1 MDGNE
6 HTRTIEALP
15 AYTNGTLTPEERR
28 RVSAH
33 LSSCDACRAELA
45 SWRTVGNAS
54 RSVSSRVPDLPEAM
68 MKRVWSRIE
77 EDEPSVSNSGWLEE
91 RLSLGLQLL
100 VGQLALVRREIW
112 TASAVTMALGCLVSL
127 LAAGAS
133 AGGVVLAVFAPMVA
147 AVGVAFIYGP
157 ENDPSLEVALSTP
170 TSPRL
175 VLLARLT
182 LVYGYDLALALAAT
196 VVLALATGGAGFL
209 GLISLWIG
217 PMLFLSALALFLSLL
232 FNPTLATLVALIL
245 WGVRLLAYSS
255 TVQGF
260 PLTGGMRLLESFWQS
275 TPLLLP
281 LAALLLLVTV
291 LYAPHQEKLAR
302 EWSA

>member
-1 MDGNE
+1 MNDKE
-6 HTRTIEALP
+6 HANMVEALP
-15 AYTNGTLTPEERR
+15 AYTNGTFAPEERR
-28 RVSAH
+28 LVSAH
-33 LSSCDACRAELA
+33 LDSCDACRAELA
-45 SWRTVGNAS
+45 SWRMVGTAS
-54 RSVSSRVPDLPEAM
+54 RAVSSQVPNPPENLM
-68 MKRVWSRIE
+68 ERVWTRIGE
-77 EDEPSVSNSGWLEE
+77 EEAPATSSFGRV
-91 RLSLGLQLL
+91 SLGLQLL

-112 TASAVTMALGCLVSL
+112 LASAATMALGCLVAL
-127 LAAGAS
+127 LTAGAS

-182 LVYGYDLALALAAT
+182 LVYGYDLALALVAT
-196 VVLALATGGAGFL
+196 VVLALANGGVGL
-209 GLISLWIG
+209 WTLISLWVG

-232 FNPTLATLVALIL
+232 FGPTPATLVALTL
-245 WGVRLLAYSS
+245 WGVRLVAYSS
-255 TVQGF
+255 ASQG
-260 PLTGGMRLLESFWQS
+260 LDLSWGMRLLESFWQS

-291 LYAPHQEKLAR
+291 FYAPRQEKLSR
-302 EWSA
+302 EWST